1 MRVYFRAV
9 SSISLVCMSVLM
21 LVPYCYFFF
30 FHVYRVITSFCLFLV
45 ALGLHCCAWAFSSC
59 GEWGLFF
66 TALHRL
72 LIVVVS
78 SCCET
83 QALGHAGLSCGAWEF
98 SSCGLWVLECGLWC
112 GLSSCGARAQFL
124 CVMWN
129 LPRPGIQ
136 PVSPALT
143 GRFPIHCTTRDFC
156 QVLKVLK
163 DCFQLFGAL

>member
-1 MRVYFRAV
+1 MVL
-9 SSISLVCMSVLM
+9 SSVLKIDCIYEG
-21 LVPYCYFFF
+21 LFPGCLFYFFGLYVCPYVSAILLFFF

-112 GLSSCGARAQFL
+112 GLSSCGA
-124 CVMWN
+124 
-129 LPRPGIQ
+129 
-136 PVSPALT
+136 
-143 GRFPIHCTTRDFC
+143 
-156 QVLKVLK
+156 
-163 DCFQLFGAL
+163 GA